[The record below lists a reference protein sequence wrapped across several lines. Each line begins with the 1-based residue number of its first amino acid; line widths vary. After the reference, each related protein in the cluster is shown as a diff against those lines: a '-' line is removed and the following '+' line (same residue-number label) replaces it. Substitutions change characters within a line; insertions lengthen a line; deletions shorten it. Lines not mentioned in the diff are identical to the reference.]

1 MGTRHHPTLGLFGFG
16 AFGALA
22 AGVLADHFDIKVF
35 DPAYGQ
41 AVLSD
46 GRVLP
51 MAPLKEVAA
60 ADVVVLAVPVARMRH
75 LCGEIAPLLLPGT
88 VVVDVGS
95 VKLAAVEAMVEN
107 LPEHVQI
114 VGTHPLFG
122 PQSAAGGI
130 QGRKL
135 VVCPVRGTAWRQVG
149 AFLRGLG
156 LEVIV
161 ETPEAHDREAAMVQ
175 GLTHLIAKVLVGMGP
190 LPKRM
195 TTASFDLLAEA
206 VGMVQDDPPTVLH
219 AIEAAN
225 PFAAEVRAAFFQGAE
240 ELRARF
246 ETEEGRYQKEPPA
259 VQGPR
264 GVQV

>member
-1 MGTRHHPTLGLFGFG
+1 MGNREKPTLGLFGFG

-22 AGVLADHFDIKVF
+22 AGALAEHFELRVF

-41 AVLSD
+41 AVLPD

-51 MAPLKEVAA
+51 MASMAEVAA
-60 ADVVVLAVPVARMRH
+60 SEIVVLAVPVARMRH
-75 LCGEIAPLLLPGT
+75 LCCEIAPLLRPGA

-95 VKLAAVEAMVEN
+95 VKLAAVEAMEEN
-107 LPEHVQI
+107 LPGHVEI

-122 PQSAAGGI
+122 PQSAVGGI
-130 QGRKL
+130 KGRKL
-135 VVCPVRGTAWRQVG
+135 VVCPVRGAAWRRVA
-149 AFLRGLG
+149 AFLRQLG

-161 ETPEAHDREAAMVQ
+161 ESAEAHDREAAMVQ

-190 LPKRM
+190 LPERM

-206 VGMVQDDPPTVLH
+206 VGMVRDDPPTVLH

-225 PFAAEVRAAFFQGAE
+225 PFAAEVREAFFQGAE
-240 ELRARF
+240 ELRSRF
-246 ETEEGRYQKEPPA
+246 EAEAGRYHKETPA
-259 VQGPR
+259 AL
-264 GVQV
+264 